1 MIHIIF
7 LASGSSRRFGTNKL
21 LYELD
26 GKPIF
31 RYGLDLLR
39 DLTLSRVDCTAT
51 VVSRYAEIRAAAEQ
65 AGLRAV
71 DSPQSEQGISYSIR
85 AGLEAL
91 PALQPEDFLLF
102 LVADQPRL
110 TRETIDRMIDAA
122 RPGVL
127 LGMAV
132 WKDQAGNPAFFS
144 ALLFDELYALS
155 GDCGGRA
162 VIRRHEADCLR
173 IPVTDPRELS
183 DVDTPAT
190 LQNID

>member
-1 MIHIIF
+1 MIHILF
-7 LASGSSRRFGTNKL
+7 LASGGSRRFGSNKL
-21 LYELD
+21 LYELN

-39 DLTLSRVDCTAT
+39 DLTRSRTECTAT

-71 DSPQSEQGISYSIR
+71 DSPQSERGISYSIR
-85 AGLEAL
+85 AGLDSL

-110 TRETIDRMIDAA
+110 MRETIDRMIAAA

-127 LGMAV
+127 LGTAV
-132 WKDQAGNPAFFS
+132 WENQAGNPAFFS
-144 ALLFDELYALS
+144 ASLFDELYALP

-162 VIRRHEADCLR
+162 VIRRYEADCLR

-183 DVDTPAT
+183 DVDTPAA

>member
-31 RYGLDLLR
+31 RYGLELLR
-39 DLTLSRVDCTAT
+39 DLIRSRPDCTAT

-71 DSPQSEQGISYSIR
+71 DSPQSELGISHSIR
-85 AGLEAL
+85 AGLDAL

-110 TRETIDRMIDAA
+110 TRETINRMIDAA
-122 RPGVL
+122 YPGVL
-127 LGMAV
+127 LGTAV
-132 WKDQAGNPAFFS
+132 WENQVGNPAFFS
-144 ALLFDELYALS
+144 ASLFDELYALS

-183 DVDTPAT
+183 DIDTPAA
-190 LQNID
+190 LRNMP